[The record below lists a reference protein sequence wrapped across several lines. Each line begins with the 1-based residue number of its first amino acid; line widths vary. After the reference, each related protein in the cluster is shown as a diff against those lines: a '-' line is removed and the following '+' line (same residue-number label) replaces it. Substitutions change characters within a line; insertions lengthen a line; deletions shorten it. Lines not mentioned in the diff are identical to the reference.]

1 MSILIFSSNSNPQAL
16 KLFGKVLLRLLV
28 KTKQTAN
35 LLKVKKKHRKEIKN
49 LKAFK
54 RMYNLN

>member
-35 LLKVKKKHRKEIKN
+35 LLKVKKNIEMKSKI
-49 LKAFK
+49 
-54 RMYNLN
+54 

>member
-1 MSILIFSSNSNPQAL
+1 MSILLFSSNSNPQAL

-35 LLKVKKKHRKEIKN
+35 LLKVKKKTSKRNQK
-49 LKAFK
+49 FK
-54 RMYNLN
+54 GF

>member
-35 LLKVKKKHRKEIKN
+35 LLKVKKNIEKKSKI
-49 LKAFK
+49 
-54 RMYNLN
+54 